1 MKIYQFI
8 LFFVM
13 ILTGGCI
20 RIKPDQASQNQQ
32 ALAVLRHVM
41 ATQSEWVKVHAAEYL
56 IWSGNPQGVQ
66 ERFLLEDKL
75 YGSKPQY
82 RIGIWR
88 VLAQL
93 AATAGERKVW
103 TDKIKAA
110 FLDPAGTDR
119 LHAAET
125 LAKLRISPLHDNQLL
140 TEETLKSEVKPLAL
154 YTFWSV
160 CFTSQDSQQ
169 AAPGQFLEMIQQAGK
184 DAVQKT
190 IPAYAMRQLKG
201 LSEPQWQR
209 FSKIALAEP
218 TGSSARIYLLSAA
231 FSTADTKD
239 FPPLLT
245 ALHSELI
252 KYKDAPSKGERT
264 EMTAALA
271 ENGTSADLPLLLSL
285 FKNENPFGNE
295 TDSEDVRAAAA
306 YAILK
311 INQRSR

>member
-1 MKIYQFI
+1 
-8 LFFVM
+8 M

-32 ALAVLRHVM
+32 AITVLRHVM

-66 ERFLLEDKL
+66 ESFLLEDKL
-75 YGSKPQY
+75 YGGKPQY

-88 VLAQL
+88 VMAQL

-140 TEETLKSEVKPLAL
+140 TEETLKSDVKPLAL

-160 CFTSQDSQQ
+160 CFTTEESQK
-169 AAPGQFLEMIQQAGK
+169 AAPGQFLEMIQQAGN
-184 DAVQKT
+184 DAVLKT

-201 LSEPQWQR
+201 LSEPQWQCL
-209 FSKIALAEP
+209 SKIALAEP
-218 TGSSARIYLLSAA
+218 IGSSARIYLLSAA

-239 FPPLLT
+239 SPPLLT
-245 ALHSELI
+245 TLHSELI

-271 ENGTSADLPLLLSL
+271 ENGTSADLPLLLAL
-285 FKNENPFGNE
+285 FKNENPLGNE
-295 TDSEDVRAAAA
+295 TDSEDVKAAAA